1 MRDLTDSMSG
11 RFPDAALEALRRGD
25 PRAAENACRSRLLAD
40 PRDKVALALL
50 PVTLLYQGRPAD
62 AVPLLERLVHEQ
74 PEESSHVV
82 NLGLGLME
90 LDRHD
95 EAIQALAPASQRW
108 PQDPA
113 ILATLG
119 HARLQRGFARA
130 ATTDLMAALELDDS
144 DTHVAAMLAR
154 ALQESG
160 ERERGAEL
168 ADRVLQAAPADQA
181 TLTELA
187 LCLVGAQRD
196 VDAERCLV
204 AAIAAE
210 SGAGAARVHLAQLYE
225 RQNRLQEAGAVLAPM
240 NDSQGTDP
248 LLRLMRGRLLRREKR
263 LDAAIEALVKVRAE
277 LHSGP
282 LAAEAAIELGMTLD
296 AAGRTDE
303 AFAAFIAGNEAAL
316 EMESGQTGGGPI
328 HSSPGQW
335 MLRTYTRDEVVRWSP
350 SVAPAAQ
357 TPIFVVGF
365 PRSGTTLLEN
375 VLDAHPAL
383 QALEEKPAVDAMI
396 SVLETRGPFD
406 DGLAILDQDTAEEM
420 RLAYWRRVACHVALR
435 PDSRLVDRYPL
446 NIARLAVIQRVFPGA
461 LMVLLIRH
469 PCDVVLSCFMQNFRI
484 MDGTVGFHRLDN
496 GARIYDQM
504 MRKWLAEVEAF
515 APRLLMIRYEDLVA
529 EYEATV
535 RRLAVFLR
543 LAWDDRMLDPASHAL
558 SRGRIHTPSYSQVV
572 QPIYTSA
579 VERWRRYRHHF
590 GEALPLLE
598 RWIRHWGYEELQP

>member
-1 MRDLTDSMSG
+1 MSL
-11 RFPDAALEALRRGD
+11 RFPDAALEALRGGD
-25 PRAAENACRSRLLAD
+25 PSAAEHTCRSRLQVD
-40 PRDKVALALL
+40 PRDKVAQALL
-50 PVTLLYQGRPAD
+50 PVTLLHQGRPAD
-62 AVPLLERLVHEQ
+62 AVPLLQRLVQEQ
-74 PEESSHVV
+74 PGEPAHVV

-95 EAIQALAPASQRW
+95 EAILTLAPAAQRW
-108 PQDPA
+108 SQDPA
-113 ILATLG
+113 ILAALG

-130 ATTDLMAALELDDS
+130 ATADLMAALKLDDS

-168 ADRVLQAAPADQA
+168 AERVLESAPTDQA

-196 VDAERCLV
+196 ADAERCLR
-204 AAIAAE
+204 AAITAKP
-210 SGAGAARVHLAQLYE
+210 GAGAARVHLAQLYE
-225 RQNRLQEAGAVLAPM
+225 RQNRLKEAAALLAPM
-240 NDSQGTDP
+240 NDSQDADP
-248 LLRLMRGRLLRREKR
+248 LLILMRGRLLRREKR
-263 LDAAIEALVKVRAE
+263 LESAIEALHKVRAGMY
-277 LHSGP
+277 SGP
-282 LAAEAAIELGMTLD
+282 LAAEAAIELGLTLD

-303 AFAAFIAGNEAAL
+303 AFAAFTAGNEAAL
-316 EMESGQTGGGPI
+316 EMESGQPGGGTI
-328 HSSPGQW
+328 DASPGQW
-335 MLRTYTRDEVVRWSP
+335 MLKTYTRDEVIRWSP
-350 SVAPAAQ
+350 PVAPAAQ
-357 TPIFVVGF
+357 TPIFVIGF

-396 SVLETRGPFD
+396 AVLEERGPLD
-406 DGLAILDQDTAEEM
+406 EGLARLEEDTAAEM
-420 RLAYWRRVACHVALR
+420 RDAYWRRVARHVALR
-435 PDSRLVDRYPL
+435 PDARLVDRYPL
-446 NIARLAVIQRVFPGA
+446 NIARLAVIQRAFPGA
-461 LMVLLIRH
+461 PMVLLVRH

-504 MRKWLAEVEAF
+504 MRKWLSEVEAF
-515 APRLLMIRYEDLVA
+515 APRLLMIRYEGLVA

-535 RRLAVFLR
+535 RRLAAFLR
-543 LAWDDRMLDPASHAL
+543 LEWDDRMLDPASHAL

-572 QPIYTSA
+572 QPIYAGA
-579 VERWRRYRHHF
+579 VERWRRYRHYF
-590 GEALPLLE
+590 GEALPMLE